1 MNMRKAL
8 VAIAVVAV
16 LAAAGVAAWTLRGS
30 ARRATAVAATVNGEA
45 ILWSQVDTE
54 VTRAAAQFGID
65 TKSPD
70 FDKQRAEISKAVLD
84 QLVGSNLVMQEARRR
99 NVVVT
104 DKEID
109 EQLDTIKKRFPTE
122 EEFTNALT
130 RNGFTLASLREILR
144 TNVTQRRVAEAV
156 APGSVTDDEIRKQF
170 DANRAQYDQL
180 AQIKVS
186 HILFRAADKE
196 QEPLAQAKARIV
208 QAKLAEGAKF
218 EDLAKQYSD
227 DKASA
232 ERGGDLGFV
241 GKGTLVKEFEDV
253 AWAMKPGETS
263 GVVKSQY
270 GLHIIRLHEVKQ
282 AQKADFARVKD
293 QIREQLLNGK
303 REKAFEGWLQEQRKS
318 ARIERF
324 DRQ

>member
-1 MNMRKAL
+1 MNIRKAL

-318 ARIERF
+318 AKIERF

>member
-1 MNMRKAL
+1 
-8 VAIAVVAV
+8 
-16 LAAAGVAAWTLRGS
+16 
-30 ARRATAVAATVNGEA
+30 
-45 ILWSQVDTE
+45 
-54 VTRAAAQFGID
+54 
-65 TKSPD
+65 
-70 FDKQRAEISKAVLD
+70 
-84 QLVGSNLVMQEARRR
+84 MQEARRR
-99 NVVVT
+99 TIAVS

-122 EEFTNALT
+122 AEFTSALT

-144 TNVTQRRVAEAV
+144 VNVTQRRVAEAV
-156 APGSVTDDEIRKQF
+156 APGSVTDEEIRKQF
-170 DANRAQYDQL
+170 DANRAQYDQP
-180 AQIKVS
+180 AQVRVS

-208 QAKLAEGAKF
+208 QAKLSEGAKF

-253 AWAMKPGETS
+253 AWSMKPGETS
-263 GVVKSQY
+263 SVVKSQY

-282 AQKADFARVKD
+282 ALKADFARVKD
-293 QIREQLLNGK
+293 QIREQLLSGK
-303 REKAFEGWLQEQRKS
+303 REKAFEAWLEQQRKT
-318 ARIERF
+318 AKIERF